1 MVVIHI
7 KKTDKDQFLFETSCS
22 ETNDNLIEQLVTISN
37 YRVRLRCLASALRQL
52 AEFGPMKPVEEQGLD
67 EIKEEHEGV
76 AIEKGEFYKPD
87 PTGLRVGNGI
97 GPQLTET
104 FERVCADA
112 EAAMHIEQVQRRIA
126 TTQDILQEKL
136 DNMRGAVMMAFPMG
150 LPSWDTV
157 QLLLEGVEGL
167 DGTQAGMDI
176 LEPST
181 TELWGAGKEFV
192 RGQLVSDRLGR
203 NEKTKMV
210 VKLQKPGDGPP
221 AREPAVTEDERKAM
235 MAYYFKKQEEL
246 KKLAEADDDDYL
258 NSSWADPKQLQKG
271 LRGVGDIKAPGV
283 RR

>member
-1 MVVIHI
+1 MVVIHV
-7 KKTDKDQFLFETSCS
+7 KKTEKDQFLFETSCS